1 MIVVVANSD
10 KTRQDAF
17 IVLLFQVELVEELMM
32 MIITYFVLIVFSTA
46 VFHGFDK
53 CAS

>member
-1 MIVVVANSD
+1 MVVVVADSD
-10 KTRQDAF
+10 ETRQDAF
-17 IVLLFQVELVEELMM
+17 IVLLFQVELVEQLVT
-32 MIITYFVLIVFSTA
+32 MIITDFVLIVFSTA